1 MARPKATTGKK
12 DAVRDEG
19 DKSMVSTLEDM
30 MENRIKGGFFFFQA
44 FSFTKAV
51 IRGFGHYYKIF
62 QTHLEKTT
70 TCTKLKYQHRK

>member
-30 MENRIKGGFFFFQA
+30 MENTVKDKLFFSFKLFL
-44 FSFTKAV
+44 FTKAV
-51 IRGFGHYYKIF
+51 IRGFGH
-62 QTHLEKTT
+62 
-70 TCTKLKYQHRK
+70 